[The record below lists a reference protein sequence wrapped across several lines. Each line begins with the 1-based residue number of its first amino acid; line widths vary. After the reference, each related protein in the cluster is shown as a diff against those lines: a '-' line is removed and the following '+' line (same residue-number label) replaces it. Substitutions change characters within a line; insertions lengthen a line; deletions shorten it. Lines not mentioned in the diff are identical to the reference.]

1 MKYIAALC
9 ASFLVAF
16 TVVCAFPT
24 RGESAIYDDVLRFH
38 VIAESDTE
46 EAQSLKLMVRDAT
59 LEYISERMTD
69 CTTVSEACERVE
81 ENLDGI
87 EKTAEEYPRRVYGD
101 AVMPAGEYTSLRIV
115 IGEGEGHNWWC
126 VLFPTLCTGFSYSE
140 EYIQTGFTPE
150 EYRMITGGDRFKV
163 KLRILEVIEGLLG

>member
-1 MKYIAALC
+1 MHLPGSMPGVVINAAINVAIKNLFKKLVWENIGHRRRYYMCGIAG
-9 ASFLVAF
+9 F
-16 TVVCAFPT
+16 
-24 RGESAIYDDVLRFH
+24 Y
-38 VIAESDTE
+38 
-46 EAQSLKLMVRDAT
+46 QSHFDYLTK
-59 LEYISERMTD
+59 
-69 CTTVSEACERVE
+69 
-81 ENLDGI
+81 
-87 EKTAEEYPRRVYGD
+87 EEYPRRVYGD

-150 EYRMITGGDRFKV
+150 EYRMITGGERFKV

>member
-1 MKYIAALC
+1 MKYIVAIC

-46 EAQSLKLMVRDAT
+46 EAQSLKLMVRDAA

-69 CTTVSEACERVE
+69 CTTVSDACERVE

-87 EKTAEEYPRRVYGD
+87 EKTAEECARKNGYAGKVKAYLTKEEYPRRVYGD
-101 AVMPAGEYTSLRIV
+101 AVMPAGEYT
-115 IGEGEGHNWWC
+115 
-126 VLFPTLCTGFSYSE
+126 
-140 EYIQTGFTPE
+140 
-150 EYRMITGGDRFKV
+150 
-163 KLRILEVIEGLLG
+163 